1 MGETRMGS
9 AWHWRLKWKHFA
21 ARQEDPLWL
30 SRSQGEIDLGDPE
43 NLEILPLFVRNYIQY
58 IDKEIG
64 CFLQCFQFG
73 HSPWLKKLCL

>member
-1 MGETRMGS
+1 MLNFIPGMGETRMGS

-43 NLEILPLFVRNYIQY
+43 NLEILPLFVRHYIQY
-58 IDKEIG
+58 IDKEIVSSLVTPPG
-64 CFLQCFQFG
+64 
-73 HSPWLKKLCL
+73 